1 MTPPSYHFASF
12 ILLASGPGAVLFSLF
27 LVFAAA
33 KVAAELCERLRI
45 PAVVGEIS
53 AGIVIGPSLL
63 GWVQP
68 NAELHLLGEIGIV
81 FLLFL
86 VGLETDPAAL
96 FKLGRAALLVALGG
110 VAVPFVVGFLL
121 FFGLGYANAESLFVG
136 VALVATSVGVTAR
149 VLGAMGALDLAV
161 SRLILAAAVIDDVLG
176 LLFLGVVSGV
186 VRGGVDLL
194 QIGTALATSVGFI
207 LVVLLVGGRLARR
220 AKPSIERLQTEESFF
235 VVGVAVCLGLSALGA
250 YAGVAAI
257 VGAFLAGLTL
267 SGVSEGTSLR
277 RRSRTLMEFTVPF
290 FLVGI
295 GLNFD
300 ATAFAKPAFVG
311 LVLLTTA
318 AALVTKVVGCG
329 LYPLITGDVRQGL
342 LVGVG
347 MMPRGEVGIIVAQI
361 GLTIGILGNDL
372 YVLIVAVAVLT
383 TLATP
388 PLLAALFKSAGATPP
403 APPTQVADEAGG
415 YSEIG

>member
-1 MTPPSYHFASF
+1 MTPPSHQQLESFASSP
-12 ILLASGPGAVLFSLF
+12 SGPGTVLFSLF
-27 LVFAAA
+27 LVFVAA
-33 KVAAELCERLRI
+33 KVSAEICERFRI

-53 AGIVIGPSLL
+53 AGILIGPSLL
-63 GWVQP
+63 GWVHP

-86 VGLETDPAAL
+86 VGLETDPAGL
-96 FKLGRAALLVALGG
+96 FKLGRTALLIALGG
-110 VAVPFVVGFLL
+110 VAVPFAVGFLL
-121 FFGLGYANAESLFVG
+121 FFILGYSTPESLFVG

-149 VLGAMGALDLAV
+149 VLGAMGVLDLAV

-186 VRGGVDLL
+186 VRGGVNFL
-194 QIGTALATSVGFI
+194 QIGTAVATSVGFI

-220 AKPSIERLQTEESFF
+220 AKPSIERLRMEESFF
-235 VVGVAVCLGLSALGA
+235 IVGVAVCLGLSALGA

-277 RRSRTLMEFTVPF
+277 QRSQTLMEFTVPF

-295 GLNFD
+295 GLNLD
-300 ATAFAKPAFVG
+300 ALAFAKPAFLG
-311 LVLLTTA
+311 IVLLTTA
-318 AALVTKVVGCG
+318 LALVTKVVGCG
-329 LYPLITGDVRQGL
+329 LYPLITGDAGQALR
-342 LVGVG
+342 VGVG

-361 GLTIGILGNDL
+361 GLTTGILGNHL
-372 YVLIVAVAVLT
+372 YALIVAVAVLT

-388 PLLAALFKSAGATPP
+388 PLLAILFKSARTAPATLP
-403 APPTQVADEAGG
+403 ADDEPGG